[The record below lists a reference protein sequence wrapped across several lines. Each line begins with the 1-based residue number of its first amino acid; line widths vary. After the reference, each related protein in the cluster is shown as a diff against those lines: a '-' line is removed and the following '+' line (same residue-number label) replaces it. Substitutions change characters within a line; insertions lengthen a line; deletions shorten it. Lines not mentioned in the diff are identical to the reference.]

1 MCTLLSYLKHSIHA
15 KFLSTPRVWT
25 VRQNET
31 TIQYALYPDDPPV
44 SILLLLDQRN
54 CLVVNVHSTRRGYG
68 QSVCLRALQRGAV
81 PRSTA
86 AHRSRRPRQH
96 EEQQQHLA
104 LWQHSQANC
113 GLPVPSRDREL
124 QCNVTAQARAL
135 SIGNNAWLCL
145 ELEVKDNKPCRKKSI
160 RFSSAFCTRLRAS
173 SGSSIS
179 FSMEKSSFTGLMV
192 ESD

>member
-1 MCTLLSYLKHSIHA
+1 VHFAQLSQALHSREVSLHA
-15 KFLSTPRVWT
+15 ARLDGQAKRDDDSICPPPR
-25 VRQNET
+25 R
-31 TIQYALYPDDPPV
+31 PPV

-179 FSMEKSSFTGLMV
+179 FSIEKSSFTGLMV